1 MHSAPDALGVFDSG
15 LGGLSVLHAIRQRLP
30 AESLL
35 YVADSAYAPYGDQS
49 EAFIIERSLA
59 IGDFLLTQGVKAL
72 VIACNTAT
80 AYAAEIMRAQLAVQ
94 VIAIEPGVKPAVQ
107 VTRNGVIGVL
117 VTQRTARSPRLQ
129 RLIAQHASGKQVL
142 VQACPGLVEYV
153 EAGDFTS
160 PALQAR
166 LQHYIQPLLAQGAD
180 TLVLGCTHYPFLKP
194 ILQTLLPK
202 HVHIVE
208 TSAAVAQQL
217 ERMLQQH
224 HLLATPST
232 VGQVAFYSSQNTPDH
247 RRSLNQLWGEAVS
260 VTDF

>member
-1 MHSAPDALGVFDSG
+1 MHSAPDAVGVFDSG
-15 LGGLSVLHAIRQRLP
+15 LGGLSVLHAIRQHLP

-80 AYAAEIMRAQLAVQ
+80 AYAAEIMRAQLAVP
-94 VIAIEPGVKPAVQ
+94 VIAMEPGVKPAVQ
-107 VTRNGVIGVL
+107 VTRNGMIGVL
-117 VTQRTARSPRLQ
+117 ATQRTARSTRLQ
-129 RLIAQHASGKQVL
+129 CLIARHAQGKQVL

-153 EAGDFTS
+153 EAGDFAS

-166 LQHYIQPLLAQGAD
+166 SQHYIRPLLAAGVD

-194 ILQTLLPK
+194 TLQTLLPESIQ
-202 HVHIVE
+202 IVE
-208 TSAAVAQQL
+208 TGAAVAQQL
-217 ERMLQQH
+217 ERVLQQH
-224 HLLATPST
+224 DLLNRPVSAGAVS
-232 VGQVAFYSSQNTPDH
+232 FYSSQNTPAH
-247 RRSLNQLWGEAVS
+247 RHSLSQLWGEAVS
-260 VTDF
+260 VVDF